1 MGMSAVQSSAFKA
14 ASGEMDISA
23 LHLLSLGLLLPC
35 FFSGRPGRCWMSGRA
50 GVMRRS
56 AAQCWGAFYPAG
68 SPAGSQYL
76 DVCQLR

>member
-23 LHLLSLGLLLPC
+23 LHLLSLGLLFAVL
-35 FFSGRPGRCWMSGRA
+35 FLW
-50 GVMRRS
+50 
-56 AAQCWGAFYPAG
+56 AAWALFYPAG